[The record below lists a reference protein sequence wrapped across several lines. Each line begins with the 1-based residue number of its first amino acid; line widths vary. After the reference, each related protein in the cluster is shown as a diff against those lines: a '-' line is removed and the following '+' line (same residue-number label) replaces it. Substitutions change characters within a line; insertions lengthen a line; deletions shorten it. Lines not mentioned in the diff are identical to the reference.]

1 MRHLTALIIALLF
14 VALFF
19 AVRPRSV
26 RSQGAVILSEKPD
39 VKVSLAVVEGGRQS
53 AASAFRVIIE
63 NISDKPQS
71 HFDEWNSWGY
81 YNLSLQWTNA
91 DGKTGTVAKVPRGWD
106 QNGPNVTI
114 LQPGEAL
121 VREVSFDPKLWQGWP
136 VGTGSITLTLKVTY
150 NSTGEPKILNSA
162 TGWTGMVVSKEQT
175 VVILRPIAP

>member
-26 RSQGAVILSEKPD
+26 RAQDAVILSEKPD
-39 VKVSLAVVEGGRQS
+39 VKVSLAVMEPHQGTTPLLH
-53 AASAFRVIIE
+53 VIIE
-63 NISDKPQS
+63 NISNKPQS

-81 YNLSLQWTNA
+81 CNLSLQWTDA

-106 QNGPNVTI
+106 RNFPTATI

-121 VREVSFDPKLWQGWP
+121 VRGVSFDPKLWQGWP
-136 VGTGSITLTLKVTY
+136 TGTGSITLTLKVLY
-150 NSTGEPKILNSA
+150 HSKDEPKIPNSA
-162 TGWTGMVVSKEQT
+162 TGWTGTVVSKEQT
-175 VVILRPIAP
+175 VVIWRPIAP